1 MIDSFWSLPD
11 NFKNKPDCLIGLS
24 YALLPNAMP
33 TSMTKAVLNKI
44 ITLNQ
49 KYPQTTLIVSTG
61 DNQHLKV
68 TNSAAMAEYLN
79 KRGVPLAKIVEED
92 MSSNTYQ
99 NIVFSEK
106 IIEAMHLK
114 RPLLVTYDLHTKRAV
129 ATVKRLGLNWE
140 WISAYTSKVDIGK
153 RKPWQLNRT
162 TMVIYE
168 FLALTFSKIAGWA

>member
-1 MIDSFWSLPD
+1 
-11 NFKNKPDCLIGLS
+11 
-24 YALLPNAMP
+24 
-33 TSMTKAVLNKI
+33 
-44 ITLNQ
+44 
-49 KYPQTTLIVSTG
+49 
-61 DNQHLKV
+61 
-68 TNSAAMAEYLN
+68 MAEYLN
-79 KRGVPLAKIVEED
+79 KRGVPLAKIVEEN

-140 WISAYTSKVDIGK
+140 WTSAYTSKVDIGK